1 MKTIAPFLLFASV
14 AFAAEVPAPRIEKLD
29 AALDALIASDVKIE
43 KVGTGYSW
51 SEGPVWFKDRFIFSD
66 VPKNT
71 AYAWKRGDAAPTV
84 FLKPSGTD
92 EPSDLQGSNGL
103 AVDAKANLLLCQHG
117 ARRVGQFVGDGKFK
131 PLAAAFDGKKFNSPN
146 DLVVAADGS
155 IFFTDPPYG
164 LPKGQKTEQ
173 GFHGVYKL
181 ATDGKVSLVTKEV
194 QWPNGIALSND
205 QKTLYLAVSDGANP
219 RVMACALDG
228 SGLRD
233 VFLAQPL
240 KKAGRPG
247 GCDGMKVDERGN
259 LWTTGPGG
267 VLILSPEGKHLGS
280 ILFHQPTA
288 NLAWGEDGKTLFV
301 TSNRDVFVLRTLVKG
316 QGF

>member
-1 MKTIAPFLLFASV
+1 MKALAPFLLFAS
-14 AFAAEVPAPRIEKLD
+14 AAWAAEVPAPRVDKLD
-29 AALDALIASDVKIE
+29 PALDALVASDVKIE
-43 KVGTGYSW
+43 KVGTGYGW
-51 SEGPVWFKDRFIFSD
+51 AEGPVWFKDRFVFSD

-71 AYAWKRGDAAPTV
+71 AYAWKRGETAPTV
-84 FLKPSGTD
+84 FLQPSGTD

-103 AVDAKANLLLCQHG
+103 AVDAKGNLLLCQHG
-117 ARRVGQFVGDGKFK
+117 ARRVGQSLGDGKFK
-131 PLAAAFDGKKFNSPN
+131 PLATTFDGKKFNSPN
-146 DLVVAADGS
+146 DLVVGADGTVY
-155 IFFTDPPYG
+155 FTDPPYG
-164 LPKGQKTEQ
+164 LPKGQKAEQ

-205 QKTLYLAVSDGANP
+205 QKTLYLAVSDNAKT
-219 RVMACALDG
+219 RVTACGLDG
-228 SGLRD
+228 TGLRD
-233 VFLAQPL
+233 VFVAQSL
-240 KKAGRPG
+240 KKADRPG

-267 VLILSPEGKHLGS
+267 VLILTPEGKHLGT

-301 TSNRDVFVLRTLVKG
+301 TSNHDVFVLRTLVKG

>member
-1 MKTIAPFLLFASV
+1 MK
-14 AFAAEVPAPRIEKLD
+14 AFAAYLFAASAVLGADIPAPRVDKLD
-29 AALDALIASDVKIE
+29 PALDALVASDVKIE
-43 KVGTGYSW
+43 KVGTGYGW
-51 SEGPVWFKDRFIFSD
+51 AEGPVWFKDRFVFSD

-71 AYAWKRGDAAPTV
+71 AYAWKRGDAAPAV
-84 FLKPSGTD
+84 FLQPSGTD

-103 AVDAKANLLLCQHG
+103 AVDAKGNLLLCQHG
-117 ARRVGQFVGDGKFK
+117 ARRVGQLVADRKFK
-131 PLAAAFDGKKFNSPN
+131 PLATAFDGKKFNSPN

-155 IFFTDPPYG
+155 VYFTDPPYG
-164 LPKGQKTEQ
+164 LPKGQKAEQ
-173 GFHGVYKL
+173 DFHGVYRL
-181 ATDGKVSLVTKEV
+181 APDGKVSVVTKAV
-194 QWPNGIALSND
+194 KWPNGIALSND
-205 QKTLYLAVSDGANP
+205 QKTLYLAVSDGANT
-219 RVMACALDG
+219 RVTACALDG

-233 VFLAQPL
+233 VFVAQPL
-240 KKAGRPG
+240 KKADRPG

-267 VLILSPEGKHLGS
+267 VLVVSPEGKHLGT

-301 TSNRDVFVLRTLVKG
+301 TSNHDVFVLRTLVKG